1 MGAAPH
7 PVVLRRSGQSA
18 LGAIA
23 VALLL
28 GVTACSVSEEREIAL
43 GRTNAEEIAAKYP
56 LVTDSVVAAYVQALG
71 MRLARGTS
79 RPSLP
84 WRFTVVDSK
93 DVNAFALPGGFVYV
107 NRGLIEHTERM
118 DELAGVLG
126 HEIGHIVRRHS
137 VQQLKR
143 NGGTR
148 VGVALFCA
156 VTSVCDSHTARIA
169 IDLGGAA
176 WLARHSRVAEAE
188 ADSEAV
194 ANTVRAGVSPEGIP
208 VMFQT
213 MLTMRA
219 NEPGLVQTFFGSHPV
234 EEDRIATTRHL
245 VEGVDPRILRI
256 LERDDADFQ
265 TMKRRLTS
273 LPKSPAAPALP

>member
-7 PVVLRRSGQSA
+7 PVVARPGQSA
-18 LGAIA
+18 LGTIA
-23 VALLL
+23 VVLLL
-28 GVTACSVSEEREIAL
+28 GASACGVSEEREIAL
-43 GRTNAEEIAAKYP
+43 GRANANQIAAEYP
-56 LVTDSVVAAYVQALG
+56 LVTDSVVAAYVQSLG

-84 WRFTVVDSK
+84 WHFAVVDSK

-107 NRGLIEHTERM
+107 NRGLIEHTGKM

-137 VQQLKR
+137 VKQLKR
-143 NGGTR
+143 SGGTR
-148 VGVALFCA
+148 IGIALVCGL
-156 VTSVCDSHTARIA
+156 TSFCDSRTAQIA

-176 WLARHSRVAEAE
+176 WMARHSRAAEAE
-188 ADSEAV
+188 ADSEAI

-208 VMFQT
+208 TMFET
-213 MLTMRA
+213 MLAMRK

-234 EEDRIATTRHL
+234 EEDRIATTHRL
-245 VEGVDPRILRI
+245 VEGVDPGIRATLD
-256 LERDDADFQ
+256 RDEADFQ
-265 TMKRRLTS
+265 TMKSRLAT
-273 LPKSPAAPALP
+273 LPKSPELPRLP

>member
-7 PVVLRRSGQSA
+7 PVVHGRRQSA
-18 LGAIA
+18 LGTIA
-23 VALLL
+23 VVLLV
-28 GVTACSVSEEREIAL
+28 GASACGVSEEREIAL

-56 LVTDSVVAAYVQALG
+56 LVTDSVVGAYVQALG

-84 WRFTVVDSK
+84 WHFSVVDSK

-137 VQQLKR
+137 VQQLKQS
-143 NGGTR
+143 GGTR
-148 VGVALFCA
+148 VGIALFCGL
-156 VTSVCDSHTARIA
+156 TSVCDSRMARIA

-176 WLARHSRVAEAE
+176 WLARHSRSAEAE

-208 VMFQT
+208 AMFQT
-213 MLTMRA
+213 MLSMRRS
-219 NEPGLVQTFFGSHPV
+219 EPGLVQTFFGSHPV
-234 EEDRIATTRHL
+234 EEDRIATTRRL
-245 VEGVDPRILRI
+245 VESVDPSIRGT

-265 TMKRRLTS
+265 AMKRRLAS
-273 LPKSPAAPALP
+273 LPKSPEAPRLP

>member
-7 PVVLRRSGQSA
+7 PVVSRPGQSA
-18 LGAIA
+18 LGALA
-23 VALLL
+23 VVLLL
-28 GVTACSVSEEREIAL
+28 GASACGVSEEREIAL
-43 GRTNAEEIAAKYP
+43 GRANAEEIAAKYP
-56 LVTDSVVAAYVQALG
+56 LVTDSVVGAYVQALG

-84 WRFTVVDSK
+84 WHFAVVDSR

-107 NRGLIEHTERM
+107 NRGLIEHTGRM

-143 NGGTR
+143 SGGTR
-148 VGVALFCA
+148 IGIGLFCWI
-156 VTSVCDSHTARIA
+156 TSFCDSRTARIA

-176 WLARHSRVAEAE
+176 WMARHSRAAEAE

-208 VMFQT
+208 TMFET
-213 MLTMRA
+213 MLSMRKSD
-219 NEPGLVQTFFGSHPV
+219 PGLVQTFFGSHPV
-234 EEDRIATTRHL
+234 EEDRIATTHRL
-245 VEGVDPRILRI
+245 VESVDPGIRATLD
-256 LERDDADFQ
+256 RDDADFQ
-265 TMKRRLTS
+265 TMKNRLAT
-273 LPKSPAAPALP
+273 LPKPPDTPRLP

>member
-7 PVVLRRSGQSA
+7 PVVPRPGQSA
-18 LGAIA
+18 LGTTL
-23 VALLL
+23 VVLLL
-28 GVTACSVSEEREIAL
+28 GASACGVSEEREIAL

-56 LVTDSVVAAYVQALG
+56 LVTDSVVDAYVQALG

-84 WRFTVVDSK
+84 WHFAVVDSR

-143 NGGTR
+143 SGGTR
-148 VGVALFCA
+148 VGIALFCGL
-156 VTSVCDSHTARIA
+156 TSICDSHTARIA

-176 WLARHSRVAEAE
+176 WMARHSRAAEAE

-208 VMFQT
+208 TMFQT
-213 MLTMRA
+213 MLSMRTS
-219 NEPGLVQTFFGSHPV
+219 EPGLVQTFFGSHPV
-234 EEDRIATTRHL
+234 EEDRIATTRRL
-245 VEGVDPRILRI
+245 VESVDPSIRRT

-265 TMKRRLTS
+265 AMKSRLAT
-273 LPKSPAAPALP
+273 LPKSPESPRLP

>member
-1 MGAAPH
+1 MGAASH
-7 PVVLRRSGQSA
+7 PVVSRPGQSA

-28 GVTACSVSEEREIAL
+28 AAAACSVSEEREIAL
-43 GRTNAEEIAAKYP
+43 GRANAEQVDAKYS
-56 LVTDSVVAAYVQALG
+56 LVTDSVVDAYVQTLG

-84 WRFTVVDSK
+84 WRFAVVDSK

-143 NGGTR
+143 SGGTQ
-148 VGVALFCA
+148 VGIALFCWF
-156 VTSVCDSHTARIA
+156 TSVCGSHTARIA

-176 WLARHSRVAEAE
+176 WMARHSRAAEAE

-208 VMFQT
+208 TMFQT
-213 MLTMRA
+213 MLSMRA

-234 EEDRIATTRHL
+234 EEDRIATTHRL
-245 VEGVDPRILRI
+245 VDSVDPSIRRS
-256 LERDDADFQ
+256 LEHDEADFQ
-265 TMKRRLTS
+265 TMKSRLAS
-273 LPKSPAAPALP
+273 LPRSPELPRLP

>member
-1 MGAAPH
+1 MGAASH
-7 PVVLRRSGQSA
+7 PVVYRPGQSA
-18 LGAIA
+18 LGTIAI
-23 VALLL
+23 VLLL
-28 GVTACSVSEEREIAL
+28 GASACGVSEEREIAL

-56 LVTDSVVAAYVQALG
+56 LVTDSVVGAYVQALG

-107 NRGLIEHTERM
+107 NRGLIEHTRHM

-143 NGGTR
+143 SGGTR
-148 VGVALFCA
+148 VGIALFCGL
-156 VTSVCDSHTARIA
+156 TSFCDSQTARIA

-176 WLARHSRVAEAE
+176 WLARHSRSAEAE

-208 VMFQT
+208 TMFET
-213 MLTMRA
+213 MLSMRSSD
-219 NEPGLVQTFFGSHPV
+219 PGLVQTFFGSHPV
-234 EEDRIATTRHL
+234 EEDRIATTRRL
-245 VEGVDPRILRI
+245 VESVDPSIRRS

-265 TMKRRLTS
+265 TMKSRLAS
-273 LPKSPAAPALP
+273 LPKSPELPKLP

>member
-1 MGAAPH
+1 MGASPH
-7 PVVLRRSGQSA
+7 PVVPRPGQSA
-18 LGAIA
+18 LGTTL
-23 VALLL
+23 VVLLL
-28 GVTACSVSEEREIAL
+28 GASACGVSEEREIAL
-43 GRTNAEEIAAKYP
+43 GRANAEDIAAKYP
-56 LVTDSVVAAYVQALG
+56 LVTDSVVGAYVQALG

-84 WRFTVVDSK
+84 WHFAVVDSR

-143 NGGTR
+143 SGGTR
-148 VGVALFCA
+148 VGIALFCGL
-156 VTSVCDSHTARIA
+156 TSICDSHTARIA

-176 WLARHSRVAEAE
+176 WMARHSRAAEAE

-208 VMFQT
+208 TMFQT
-213 MLTMRA
+213 MLSMRTS
-219 NEPGLVQTFFGSHPV
+219 EPGLVQSFFGSHPV
-234 EEDRIATTRHL
+234 EEDRIATTRRL
-245 VEGVDPRILRI
+245 VESVDPSIRRT
-256 LERDDADFQ
+256 LEQDDADFQ
-265 TMKRRLTS
+265 TMKRRLAT
-273 LPKSPAAPALP
+273 LPKSPASPRLP

>member
-7 PVVLRRSGQSA
+7 PVVHGRRQSA

-23 VALLL
+23 VVLLL
-28 GVTACSVSEEREIAL
+28 GASACGVSEEREIAL

-56 LVTDSVVAAYVQALG
+56 LVTDSVVGAYVQALG

-84 WRFTVVDSK
+84 WHFTVVDSK

-143 NGGTR
+143 SGGTR
-148 VGVALFCA
+148 VGIALFCGL
-156 VTSVCDSHTARIA
+156 TSFCDSQTARIA

-176 WLARHSRVAEAE
+176 WMARHSRTAEAE

-208 VMFQT
+208 AMFQT
-213 MLTMRA
+213 MLSMRTS
-219 NEPGLVQTFFGSHPV
+219 EPGLVQAFFGSHPV
-234 EEDRIATTRHL
+234 EEDRIATTRRL
-245 VEGVDPRILRI
+245 VESVDPSIRGT

-265 TMKRRLTS
+265 AMKSRLAS
-273 LPKSPAAPALP
+273 LPKSPESPRLP

>member
-7 PVVLRRSGQSA
+7 PVVHGRRQSA
-18 LGAIA
+18 LGALAIL
-23 VALLL
+23 LLL
-28 GVTACSVSEEREIAL
+28 GASACGVSEEREIAL
-43 GRTNAEEIAAKYP
+43 GRSNAEEIAAKYP
-56 LVTDSVVAAYVQALG
+56 LVTDSVVDAYVQSLG

-84 WRFTVVDSK
+84 WHFFVVDSK
-93 DVNAFALPGGFVYV
+93 DVNAFAVPGGFVYV
-107 NRGLIEHTERM
+107 NRGLIEHTGKM

-143 NGGTR
+143 SGGTR
-148 VGVALFCA
+148 IGIALFCSI
-156 VTSVCDSHTARIA
+156 TSFCDSRAARIA

-176 WLARHSRVAEAE
+176 LMARHSRAAEAE

-208 VMFQT
+208 TMFET
-213 MLTMRA
+213 MLSMRKSD
-219 NEPGLVQTFFGSHPV
+219 PGLVQTFFGSHPV
-234 EEDRIATTRHL
+234 EEDRIATTHRL
-245 VEGVDPRILRI
+245 VENVDPGIRATLD
-256 LERDDADFQ
+256 RDDADFQ
-265 TMKRRLTS
+265 AMKNRLAT
-273 LPKSPAAPALP
+273 LPKSPETPRLP

>member
-7 PVVLRRSGQSA
+7 PVVARPGQSA
-18 LGAIA
+18 LGTTL
-23 VALLL
+23 VVLLL
-28 GVTACSVSEEREIAL
+28 GASACGVSEEREIAL

-56 LVTDSVVAAYVQALG
+56 LVTDSVVSAYVQALG

-84 WRFTVVDSK
+84 WHFAVVNSK

-107 NRGLIEHTERM
+107 NRGLIEHTGHM

-143 NGGTR
+143 SGGTR
-148 VGVALFCA
+148 VGIALFCGL
-156 VTSVCDSHTARIA
+156 TSICDSQTARIA

-176 WLARHSRVAEAE
+176 WLARHSRSAEAE

-208 VMFQT
+208 TMFET
-213 MLTMRA
+213 MLSMRSSD
-219 NEPGLVQTFFGSHPV
+219 PGLVQTFFGSHPV
-234 EEDRIATTRHL
+234 EEDRIATTRRL
-245 VEGVDPRILRI
+245 VESVDPAIRRALD
-256 LERDDADFQ
+256 RDDGDFQ
-265 TMKRRLTS
+265 AMKGRLAS
-273 LPKSPAAPALP
+273 LPKPPEVPRLP

>member
-7 PVVLRRSGQSA
+7 PVVPRPGQSA
-18 LGAIA
+18 LGTIA
-23 VALLL
+23 VVLLL
-28 GVTACSVSEEREIAL
+28 GASACGVSEEREIAL
-43 GRTNAEEIAAKYP
+43 GRRNAEEIAAKYP
-56 LVTDSVVAAYVQALG
+56 LVTDSVVGAYVQALG
-71 MRLARGTS
+71 MRLAQGTS
-79 RPSLP
+79 RRSLP
-84 WRFTVVDSK
+84 WHFTVVDSK

-143 NGGTR
+143 SGGTR
-148 VGVALFCA
+148 VGIALFCGL
-156 VTSVCDSHTARIA
+156 TSICDSHTARIA

-176 WLARHSRVAEAE
+176 WLARHSRSAEAE

-208 VMFQT
+208 TMFQT
-213 MLTMRA
+213 MLSMRTS
-219 NEPGLVQTFFGSHPV
+219 EPGLVQTFFGSHPV
-234 EEDRIATTRHL
+234 EEDRIAKTRRL
-245 VEGVDPRILRI
+245 VESVDPGIRRT

-265 TMKRRLTS
+265 AMKSRLAS
-273 LPKSPAAPALP
+273 LPKSPDAPRLP

>member
-1 MGAAPH
+1 VGAAPH
-7 PVVLRRSGQSA
+7 PVVGRPGQSA
-18 LGAIA
+18 LGA
-23 VALLL
+23 VALVLLL
-28 GVTACSVSEEREIAL
+28 GAAACGVSEEREIAL
-43 GRTNAEEIAAKYP
+43 GRTNAEAMDAKYP
-56 LVTDSVVAAYVQALG
+56 LVKDSVVDAYVQALG
-71 MRLARGTS
+71 MRLARGTA

-93 DVNAFALPGGFVYV
+93 DINAFALPGGFVYV

-143 NGGTR
+143 SGGTR
-148 VGVALFCA
+148 IGIALFCGL
-156 VTSVCDSHTARIA
+156 TSVCDSHTARIA

-176 WLARHSRVAEAE
+176 FMARHSRVAEAE

-208 VMFQT
+208 AMFQM
-213 MLTMRA
+213 MLTMRTSD
-219 NEPGLVQTFFGSHPV
+219 PGLVQTFFGSHPV
-234 EEDRIATTRHL
+234 EEDRITTTRHL
-245 VEGVDPRILRI
+245 VEGVDPGIRLT

-265 TMKRRLTS
+265 AMKGRLAT
-273 LPKSPAAPALP
+273 LPKSPDVSRVP

>member
-7 PVVLRRSGQSA
+7 PVVPRPGQSA
-18 LGAIA
+18 LGATL
-23 VALLL
+23 VVLLL
-28 GVTACSVSEEREIAL
+28 GASACGVSEEREIAL
-43 GRTNAEEIAAKYP
+43 GRANAEDIAAKYP
-56 LVTDSVVAAYVQALG
+56 LVTDSVVGAYVQALG

-84 WRFTVVDSK
+84 WHFAVVDSR

-143 NGGTR
+143 SGGTR
-148 VGVALFCA
+148 VGIALFCGL
-156 VTSVCDSHTARIA
+156 TSICDSHTARIA

-176 WLARHSRVAEAE
+176 WMARHSRAAEAE

-208 VMFQT
+208 TMFQT
-213 MLTMRA
+213 MLSMRTS
-219 NEPGLVQTFFGSHPV
+219 EPGLVQSFFGSHPI
-234 EEDRIATTRHL
+234 EEDRIATTRRL
-245 VEGVDPRILRI
+245 VESVDPSIRRT
-256 LERDDADFQ
+256 LEQDDADYQ
-265 TMKRRLTS
+265 TMKSRLAA
-273 LPKSPAAPALP
+273 LPKSPESPRLP